1 MAPENHSMVLAN
13 RPQDEIIVGT
23 TLQHKTSPA
32 PSPSDLKD
40 GQILVETLYLSLDP
54 AMRGWM
60 SGEILQ
66 S

>member
-1 MAPENHSMVLAN
+1 MAPENHTVVLAN
-13 RPQDEIIVGT
+13 RPENEIIVGT
-23 TLQHKTSPA
+23 TLQHKTAPA

-60 SGEILQ
+60 NGEILQ
-66 S
+66 P